1 MIRSVAWS
9 GASRRLFSGWFA
21 LLFAPAVFFA
31 HLQTASLLDPWS
43 CGSGN
48 TVWLHLVSGVA
59 TVLAGL
65 GAWVAWRLWE
75 QVDREGDS
83 IATGEVPRAGF
94 LAVTGLASSAMITL
108 VLLAQWATE
117 FVIGACQ

>member
-1 MIRSVAWS
+1 MIGSVPWS
-9 GASRRLFSGWFA
+9 GTSRRLFSGWFA

-31 HLQTASLLDPWS
+31 HLQSAYLLVPWS

-48 TVWLHLVSGVA
+48 TFWLHLVSGVA
-59 TVLAGL
+59 TVLSGL
-65 GAWVAWRLWE
+65 GTWVAWRLWE
-75 QVDREGDS
+75 EVDREVGS
-83 IATGEVPRAGF
+83 SASGEVPRTGF

-117 FVIGACQ
+117 FVIGPCQ